1 MSSEINNLIRNL
13 DRHIDN
19 LEQVESV
26 LLEQR
31 DLLTSDNVEGLKQN
45 LLTQGDLISQAK
57 NIESERGR
65 LIQDYLIQIGKGG
78 GEATLR
84 DLIEHIDPSYS
95 GALKKLRS
103 DLKRAIE
110 RIEHLREQNQDFIRR
125 SLDLINDTV
134 RLYYNTDDRG
144 TPAYNSLGNN
154 PESKAMTNATLNE
167 VI

>member
-1 MSSEINNLIRNL
+1 MSSEIDNLIRNL
-13 DRHIDN
+13 DRHINN

-31 DLLTSDNVEGLKQN
+31 DLLTADDVEGLKQN

-57 NIESERGR
+57 CIESERGR
-65 LIQDYLIQIGKGG
+65 LIQDYLLQIGKGG
-78 GEATLR
+78 GEPTLR
-84 DLIEHIDPSYS
+84 DLIEHIDPSCT
-95 GALKKLRS
+95 GTLKKLRS
-103 DLKRAIE
+103 DLKGAIE
-110 RIEHLREQNQDFIRR
+110 RIDWLREQNEDFIRR

-134 RLYYNTDDRG
+134 RLYYNTDNRG

-154 PESKAMTNATLNE
+154 SESRAMTNATLNE